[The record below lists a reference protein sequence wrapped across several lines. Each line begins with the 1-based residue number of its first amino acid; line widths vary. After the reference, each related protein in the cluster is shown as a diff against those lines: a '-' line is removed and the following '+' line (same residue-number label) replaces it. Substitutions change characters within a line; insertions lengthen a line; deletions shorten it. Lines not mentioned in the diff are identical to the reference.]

1 MVGTKGARTGGPESR
16 RGRWWA
22 SSEVVCRSAGH
33 RERAHSSVTG
43 ARSRLAGGA
52 TDRVTE
58 SRPAPPPGQVRRLA
72 TFFRLERT
80 CCGKI
85 LGHGP
90 AGYGVVGV
98 GVLPGEFFFRSGLS
112 CRDLGLAWVTES
124 SEATAMPTKHRV
136 SMPGPPP
143 NNAMNQTNRGVT
155 VSGSGAPVES
165 PC

>member
-1 MVGTKGARTGGPESR
+1 VSLSLAHLPLP
-16 RGRWWA
+16 
-22 SSEVVCRSAGH
+22 VRSAGWQLSFVWNGPV
-33 RERAHSSVTG
+33 A
-43 ARSRLAGGA
+43 ARSWVMGR
-52 TDRVTE
+52 
-58 SRPAPPPGQVRRLA
+58 Q
-72 TFFRLERT
+72 
-80 CCGKI
+80 
-85 LGHGP
+85 
-90 AGYGVVGV
+90 GYGVVGF

-124 SEATAMPTKHRV
+124 SEATAMPRRHRV